1 MSHILDFYLKN
12 KGNKNIYELAEKYL
26 VKDLLDNNLIGTNKI
41 FELDGIDIES
51 NISGKIIPSMIYTF
65 IYDYKKDFDGLS
77 FGDNFPLILCIGVVV
92 VNRNGIKNI
101 NIKAINLNLMPLEEK
116 IKFIDLLVNLDKD
129 FFESGFLNNE
139 IISNKLFSI
148 LNNVNSIKNFSNIL
162 GFDISKYIRL
172 YKVHQCKNIR
182 LIEYNLWK
190 YIPFY
195 SHKIDING
203 LDFKQL
209 IELALKT
216 KNK

>member
-12 KGNKNIYELAEKYL
+12 KGDKKIYELAEKYL
-26 VKDLLDNNLIGTNKI
+26 VKDLLDNNLTGANKI
-41 FELDGIDIES
+41 FEIDGIDIES

-77 FGDNFPLILCIGVVV
+77 FGDNFPIILCLGLDVI
-92 VNRNGIKNI
+92 NRNGIKNV
-101 NIKAINLNLMPLEEK
+101 NIKAINLNLMPNEER

-129 FFESGFLNNE
+129 FFENGFLDNN
-139 IISNKLFSI
+139 IISKKLFNI
-148 LNNVNSIKNFSNIL
+148 LNDINSIKNISNIL

-195 SHKIDING
+195 SHKISVNG
-203 LDFKQL
+203 LNFKQL
-209 IELALKT
+209 IKTILKNT
-216 KNK
+216 